1 MVLKYF
7 YLLIAIGIIIPK
19 HELYEKYEKTIH
31 KVISKTFDA
40 QDSNISFVEI
50 PYELGCLKKV
60 KKNSEDIGYLF
71 ISEVAACNLGG
82 CNSFEKIK
90 ESASSEYFDLL
101 LILDNQKNIK
111 QIKILDYFSDY
122 GYEITSKRYLKKFKG
137 KNICT
142 FSNQNDDIDAISG
155 ATISSYALEGS
166 LDLLC
171 QQFEEVISN

>member
-1 MVLKYF
+1 MVLKCI
-7 YLLIAIGIIIPK
+7 YLFIALGIVLPK

-31 KVISKTFDA
+31 KVIGKTFDTK
-40 QDSNISFVEI
+40 DSNISFVDL
-50 PYELGCLKKV
+50 PYELGCLKKI
-60 KKNSEDIGYLF
+60 KKKSEEMGFLF

-82 CNSFEKIK
+82 CNSFDKIK
-90 ESASSEYFDLL
+90 KSRSSEYFDLL

-122 GYEITSKRYLKKFKG
+122 GYEITSKRYLKKFVG
-137 KNICT
+137 KNICI
-142 FSNQNDDIDAISG
+142 FSNQNDDIDAILG

-171 QQFEEVISN
+171 QQFESSKSK